1 MYVADFI
8 GRLLAWK
15 SLRPVVEYHV
25 PDTGP
30 CLQLRAHLPETLKYS
45 DWVLMFSTETD
56 GVSLTNLYRQ
66 VKDAGPLLIFVKD
79 EAGYVCGDDDTVMSF
94 FLHSEAGPWA
104 CASPLW

>member
-1 MYVADFI
+1 
-8 GRLLAWK
+8 
-15 SLRPVVEYHV
+15 V

-30 CLQLRAHLPETLKYS
+30 CLQLRAHLPETLKFS

-79 EAGYVCGDDDTVMSF
+79 EAGYVCGDDDTMASF
-94 FLHSEAGPWA
+94 FCIRRPGLGIDHAFHQAPV
-104 CASPLW
+104 PLCIKRRVSSHTHG